1 MFCSFLANKI
11 AEVISLEPRP
21 GSALIWVTASQKIAS
36 TFSLNRP
43 TTSTFGTP
51 ASSRR
56 TTLASGVAASDKSV
70 WERRGRQREEID
82 GEVCLK
88 SSL

>member
-1 MFCSFLANKI
+1 
-11 AEVISLEPRP
+11 
-21 GSALIWVTASQKIAS
+21 
-36 TFSLNRP
+36 LNRP